1 MSKAA
6 ARMKFAKK
14 VVAKVDHSSKLRTN
28 IPSGMAMPGPP
39 LGPQLGQ
46 VREVKFFFKQVFY
59 ADYVS

>member
-14 VVAKVDHSSKLRTN
+14 MVGKIDHSTTLHTN
-28 IPSGMAMPGPP
+28 IPAGMAMPGPP

-46 VREVKFFFKQVFY
+46 VENKC
-59 ADYVS
+59 